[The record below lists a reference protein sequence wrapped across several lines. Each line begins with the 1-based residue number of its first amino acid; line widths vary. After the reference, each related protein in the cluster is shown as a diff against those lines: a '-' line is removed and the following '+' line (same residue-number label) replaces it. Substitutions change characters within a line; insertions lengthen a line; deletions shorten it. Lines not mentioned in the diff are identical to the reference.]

1 MNRLMS
7 TVGVLIAGVA
17 VLGRAQGSATNAAE
31 KADVAVKPASSGLKL
46 DGGADFRFRDELKH
60 EMPGTGVTAK
70 KFENLLRL
78 RSRLWGSASYEDYTL
93 YGRIANEFR
102 VYTARSGKNKAG
114 MSTYDFPDELY
125 FDSLYLDV
133 KNLVEDRLDVRIG
146 RQELKYG
153 EGRIISDAS
162 PGDGSRSSYFDA
174 VKATLHVTDDTS
186 LDVFGLYTDDHDE
199 AAVGPYD
206 RPMATINGTYTDNEE
221 AGAGLYLSVGEL
233 KEFPFELYYV
243 WKNETHSHNVGTREY
258 GRDFHTFGTRLL
270 PKFTDR
276 LSAEV
281 ELAVQT
287 GETDDGRDIFGTM
300 GYGGLSYVVA
310 PDSPL
315 KPTLTPA
322 VLYLSGEDKP
332 NSGDDENWNAVFNR
346 TTWFSVLLSDQ
357 YKNYRWANLVY
368 PHLAGSVNVRKGQKV
383 KLHTGPVFCVED
395 DQPSNG
401 TGDTY
406 KGYLTYVRYEAPLVK
421 GLFGKRGDLSHSVQL
436 EVFEP
441 GDYYETDETAV
452 FLRWEINAK
461 F

>member
-46 DGGADFRFRDELKH
+46 DGGADFRLRDELKH

-162 PGDGSRSSYFDA
+162 PGDGSRSS
-174 VKATLHVTDDTS
+174 
-186 LDVFGLYTDDHDE
+186 
-199 AAVGPYD
+199 
-206 RPMATINGTYTDNEE
+206 
-221 AGAGLYLSVGEL
+221 
-233 KEFPFELYYV
+233 
-243 WKNETHSHNVGTREY
+243 
-258 GRDFHTFGTRLL
+258 
-270 PKFTDR
+270 
-276 LSAEV
+276 
-281 ELAVQT
+281 
-287 GETDDGRDIFGTM
+287 
-300 GYGGLSYVVA
+300 
-310 PDSPL
+310 
-315 KPTLTPA
+315 
-322 VLYLSGEDKP
+322 
-332 NSGDDENWNAVFNR
+332 
-346 TTWFSVLLSDQ
+346 
-357 YKNYRWANLVY
+357 
-368 PHLAGSVNVRKGQKV
+368 
-383 KLHTGPVFCVED
+383 
-395 DQPSNG
+395 
-401 TGDTY
+401 
-406 KGYLTYVRYEAPLVK
+406 
-421 GLFGKRGDLSHSVQL
+421 
-436 EVFEP
+436 
-441 GDYYETDETAV
+441 
-452 FLRWEINAK
+452 
-461 F
+461 